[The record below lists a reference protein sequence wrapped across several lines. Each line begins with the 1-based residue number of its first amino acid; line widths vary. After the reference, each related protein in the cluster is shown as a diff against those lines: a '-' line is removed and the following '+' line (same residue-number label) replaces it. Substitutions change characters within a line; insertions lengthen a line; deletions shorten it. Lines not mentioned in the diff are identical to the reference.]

1 MKICP
6 NCQFQNRE
14 GILFC
19 EDCGQPLGDV
29 PSVAT
34 KQFSKAK
41 LDMTGPTNSTWG
53 TARFGSQASLIV
65 HIRDVANPVVLK
77 PAERPNGEV
86 VMGRMDITTK
96 TSPDLD
102 LTPFGAQEKG
112 VSRVHATIRRNEE
125 SLLLIDLGSVNGTYL
140 NGQRL
145 SVDQPH
151 VLRDG
156 DEIRLGKL
164 VLHVYFK

>member
-19 EDCGQPLGDV
+19 DNCGQPLRDV
-29 PSVAT
+29 PSIAT

-41 LDMTGPTNSTWG
+41 LEMAGPANSTWG
-53 TARFGSQASLIV
+53 TARFGTQASLIV
-65 HIRDVANPVVLK
+65 HVRDVATPVVLK
-77 PAERPNGEV
+77 PAERPTGQI

-96 TSPDLD
+96 VSPDFD

-112 VSRVHATIRRNEE
+112 VSRVHAAIRRNEE
-125 SLLLIDLGSVNGTYL
+125 SLLLVDLGSVNGTYL

-145 SVDQPH
+145 TTDQPH

>member
-1 MKICP
+1 MKVCP

-19 EDCGQPLGDV
+19 EDCGQPLSDV

-34 KQFSKAK
+34 RQLAKAK
-41 LDMTGPTNSTWG
+41 LEMPGPANSTWG
-53 TARFGSQASLIV
+53 TARFASQASLIV
-65 HIRDVANPVVLK
+65 HVRDVASPIVLK
-77 PAERPNGEV
+77 LAEQTKGDIV
-86 VMGRMDITTK
+86 IGRMDITTK
-96 TSPDLD
+96 VAPDLD

-112 VSRVHATIRRNEE
+112 VSRMHAIIRRNEE
-125 SLLLIDLGSVNGTYL
+125 SLLVIDLGSVNGTYL

-145 SVDQPH
+145 TSDQPH